1 MTRRWRGSAS
11 PTRSLQRLD
20 ARLQL
25 PPCCASAASADGGSS
40 ASVTPTLQRLDARLQ
55 LPPCCGGELDVTVE
69 TDANGNAQI
78 AIKEELI
85 GEQESVA
92 LLLASFPEV
101 NSVELVEDVEIDD
114 DLVDI
119 DVSGVATLHAS
130 TAIAI
135 GTTLFAINA

>member
-1 MTRRWRGSAS
+1 VRIRE
-11 PTRSLQRLD
+11 RL
-20 ARLQL
+20 
-25 PPCCASAASADGGSS
+25 AAAVEGGS
-40 ASVTPTLQRLDARLQ
+40 
-55 LPPCCGGELDVTVE
+55 ELDVTVE